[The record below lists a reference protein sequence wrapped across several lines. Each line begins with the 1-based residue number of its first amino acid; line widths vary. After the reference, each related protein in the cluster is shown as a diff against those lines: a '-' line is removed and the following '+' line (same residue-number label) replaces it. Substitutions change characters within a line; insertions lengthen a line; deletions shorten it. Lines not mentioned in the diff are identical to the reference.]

1 MYNGGRGA
9 LALKRMA
16 AVMGKGNGVD
26 HNDHNDHNSRSGPL
40 ELEGMAAAR
49 DKSCGVDH
57 NSRRGLLALQGT
69 TAARDKGGGVDNNDH
84 NSRSGPLALEGTAAA
99 RGKSCS
105 VNNNDHN
112 GRRGPL
118 VLQGTM
124 AAGDKGS
131 GVNDSDHDGGWRG
144 RSVRSFLPRTLGNNL
159 FPKQVRGMPQWS
171 VSVPARCNTPNRF
184 GTVNMEDNVY
194 IKRS

>member
-16 AVMGKGNGVD
+16 AVMGKGDGID
-26 HNDHNDHNSRSGPL
+26 HNNHNSRSGPL
-40 ELEGMAAAR
+40 ELEGTVAVR

-57 NSRRGLLALQGT
+57 NGRRGPLALQGT
-69 TAARDKGGGVDNNDH
+69 MAARDKGGGVNNNNH

-99 RGKSCS
+99 RDKSCG
-105 VNNNDHN
+105 VDNNDHN

-118 VLQGTM
+118 ALQGMT
-124 AAGDKGS
+124 AAGDKGGS
-131 GVNDSDHDGGWRG
+131 VNDSDHDGGWRG

-171 VSVPARCNTPNRF
+171 VSVPARRALPTQLGMVQN
-184 GTVNMEDNVY
+184 
-194 IKRS
+194 